1 MEQILNGLV
10 IDAEMPYFAC
20 FRKPT
25 STSIVMT
32 YPLPPFT
39 TIIGMLAN
47 TLGVTRANYFEEINK
62 LQEEIW
68 LNLRPLTKLEL
79 PSIELV
85 KILKLTQEERET
97 ENIERSKS
105 TSFPSSPMF
114 KYFLPRP
121 TFRFFV
127 ASPNKETID
136 KIEIALKN
144 PFRPLYLGQS
154 DDMVI
159 VNVNW
164 KGEVKQIETQEAW
177 ALVEGAHEGN
187 QSVEILKL
195 PIAFKGEN
203 KLFYSPLLT
212 LPSRFP
218 FKLSSPQILW
228 NFNSEAVHL
237 FNGKKVIDNVVSEE
251 C

>member
-1 MEQILNGLV
+1 MEQTLNGLV

-47 TLGVTRANYFEEINK
+47 ALGVTRANYFEDINH
-62 LQEEIW
+62 LQEELW
-68 LNLRPLTKLEL
+68 LNLRPLTKPEL

-85 KILKLTQEERET
+85 KILKLTQEEKET
-97 ENIERSKS
+97 ENIERAKP

-114 KYFLPRP
+114 KYFLTRSS
-121 TFRFFV
+121 FRFFV

-136 KIEIALKN
+136 KIEIALKS

-164 KGEVKQIETQEAW
+164 KGEVKQIETKEAW
-177 ALVEGAHEGN
+177 ALIKGAHEGN
-187 QSVEILKL
+187 EAVEILKL
-195 PIAFKGEN
+195 PIAFKGED

-228 NFNSEAVHL
+228 NFNDETVHL
-237 FNGKKVIDNVVSEE
+237 FNGREEIDNSVRKE